1 MRTSLRPRAS
11 GTETQ
16 RSDRALFGAECR
28 RVPAARRRPAA
39 PGGAIGSKRS
49 GGELTRNP
57 SPLLCSAALAL
68 VNPARYLPRFAPC
81 SEQRGLCREVLPR
94 WSSKETAG
102 ERLQGSILMG
112 IRFRREIGSAPR
124 RSLQRLSPVDYAPFN
139 PTSFPSPDL
148 HVSVSLPPPPLPPH
162 PRNETLARRK
172 RKSRRHQRSKE
183 GFIAAPFSS
192 SQRTTK
198 LEKKKKKKRQS
209 SPPSGPPPRS
219 PRPRARPSTPS
230 PPSRAAPTTS

>member
-1 MRTSLRPRAS
+1 MEKQGRRKEKRGKKSRRLSLRLSLLRSLARPCYQFVNSLISLSSRGEMRTSLRPRAS

-94 WSSKETAG
+94 WSSKETPG

-124 RSLQRLSPVDYAPFN
+124 RSLQRLSPVDYAPSN
-139 PTSFPSPDL
+139 PTSFPS
-148 HVSVSLPPPPLPPH
+148 PPPPLPPH
-162 PRNETLARRK
+162 PRNKTLARRK
-172 RKSRRHQRSKE
+172 RKSRRHQ
-183 GFIAAPFSS
+183 
-192 SQRTTK
+192 
-198 LEKKKKKKRQS
+198 
-209 SPPSGPPPRS
+209 
-219 PRPRARPSTPS
+219 
-230 PPSRAAPTTS
+230 